1 MLARCRGQE
10 VGSARTLSDS
20 RIARAA
26 VFPTLVAMSE
36 PMPTSRT
43 VCAHVAP
50 NFMAAS
56 AATAIEQLAAG
67 FGQLPCLPGA
77 RTIAAAALERE
88 AQASTFLGHLTAL
101 PHARVVGLSH
111 LTVAFGRAVRPIPW
125 TRDGDLV
132 QLVFLGVVPA
142 EQPRHYLEFMR
153 ALAKAMTEPSVSA
166 ALLAAPDEA
175 AIRGWLRQ
183 HLQLQ

>member
-1 MLARCRGQE
+1 
-10 VGSARTLSDS
+10 
-20 RIARAA
+20 
-26 VFPTLVAMSE
+26 MSE

-43 VCAHVAP
+43 VCAYVAP
-50 NFMAAS
+50 NLLAAS

-67 FGQLPCLPGA
+67 FGQFPGLPGA

-88 AQASTFLGHLTAL
+88 AQASTFLGHITAL
-101 PHARVVGLSH
+101 PHARVIGLSH
-111 LTVAFGRAVRPIPW
+111 LTVAFGRAIRPISW

-153 ALAKAMTEPSVSA
+153 SLAKAMTDPALA
-166 ALLAAPDEA
+166 ATLLAAPDEPS
-175 AIRGWLRQ
+175 IRVWLRQ